1 MAEQTATV
9 DTNTFAFTHNGPWN
23 VNPATITWLHN
34 IAQLRRDSAE
44 RSATL
49 GKTPKLPPVGRFL
62 RVGGTASAALIPWAL
77 RDRRKGPAQSRRGI
91 SKRLRKA
98 ALTLGP
104 TYIKLGQIVASGDGL
119 FPPEL
124 VEEFKLCRDQVPA
137 EDFHVVKRVIEE
149 ELGGPIGNFFASIDP
164 TPLAAASIAA
174 VYAAR
179 LTTGEEV
186 VIKVQRD
193 KIRDQISADL
203 RVMAWLAPFLIGRI
217 PVASLANPPAIV
229 ELFADTIVEELDF
242 RLEAA
247 NMLDVARSF
256 VELHQDGI
264 VIARP
269 HPKLVTRRVLVMERL
284 HGIEFDDIH
293 AMAEAGIDT
302 EAVLRN
308 GMSSFTKGCLVHGL
322 FHGDMHGGNLFIT
335 HDGNIA
341 LLDFGITARMSQA
354 ERTALLRLIVTA
366 MMGQLNGQIAAL
378 RDLGALPQDT
388 DIDDVITELRLD
400 APPPDPTAMSQ
411 EEMVAELQRVV
422 KSLLAMGARLPKV
435 LMLFVKNLV
444 FFDSAI
450 AHLAPELDIFAEI
463 AGLWSRVA
471 QEHGAQLSAE
481 IGGLQPGA
489 TLSVEQMKKNS
500 GIPDP
505 QGHTSYAD
513 LRRRRQKIRERMN
526 PT

>member
-1 MAEQTATV
+1 MANDAPMA
-9 DTNTFAFTHNGPWN
+9 DTQTFAFTSNGPWA
-23 VNPATITWLHN
+23 VDPETITWLHN
-34 IAQLRRDSAE
+34 IAQLRQESA
-44 RSATL
+44 ATAHKL
-49 GKTPKLPPVGRFL
+49 GQTPKLPPFGRFG
-62 RVGGTASAALIPWAL
+62 RVTGTVSRAVIPWAI
-77 RDRRKGPAQSRRGI
+77 RDRRHGGSKSRRGI
-91 SKRLRKA
+91 SRRLRKG
-98 ALTLGP
+98 ALRLGP

-124 VEEFKLCRDQVPA
+124 VEEFKLCRDQVPP
-137 EDFHVVKRVIEE
+137 EDFAVVQRVLED
-149 ELGGPIGNFFASIDP
+149 ELGGPIGSFFASIDP

-186 VIKVQRD
+186 VIKVQRH

-247 NMLDVARSF
+247 NMLDVARSL
-256 VELHQDGI
+256 VELKQDGI

-269 HPKLVTRRVLVMERL
+269 HPKLVTQRVLVMERL

-293 AMAEAGIDT
+293 AMAAAGIDT

-335 HDGNIA
+335 HEGNIA
-341 LLDFGITARMSQA
+341 LLDFGITARMTPQ

-366 MMGQLNGQIAAL
+366 MMGQLSGQITAL
-378 RDLGALPQDT
+378 RDLGALPSDT
-388 DIDDVITELRLD
+388 DIDDVIAELGLNS
-400 APPPDPTAMSQ
+400 PPPDPTQMTQ
-411 EEMVAELQRVV
+411 DEMVAELQRVV

-444 FFDSAI
+444 FLDSAI

-463 AGLWSRVA
+463 AGLWTRIA
-471 QEHGAQLSAE
+471 QDHGAQLSAE
-481 IGGLQPGA
+481 IGGA
-489 TLSVEQMKKNS
+489 TPSTTLDVAQMKKNS

-505 QGHTSYAD
+505 QNHISYAD
-513 LRRRRQKIRERMN
+513 LRRRRQTIRDRMH
-526 PT
+526 PS